1 MQAKSSRGWADNM
14 MHRICLLLLFTLVAW
29 PIAQSAS
36 QAKPLFIANVTII
49 DAAGNPPQ
57 HDEALQTATR
67 NPAQFV
73 NRLDTLGTIER
84 GKIADLVLLDADPL
98 QQIGNTRKISAVI
111 VAGKLLAQAQR
122 QELLAKIEAFAK
134 QH

>member
-1 MQAKSSRGWADNM
+1 
-14 MHRICLLLLFTLVAW
+14 
-29 PIAQSAS
+29 
-36 QAKPLFIANVTII
+36 
-49 DAAGNPPQ
+49 
-57 HDEALQTATR
+57 LQTATR

-111 VAGKLLAQAQR
+111 VAGKMLSQAQR